1 MRAVAVLSMHTSP
14 FAQAGSADSGG
25 MNVYVR
31 ELTSALARSGVRC
44 EVYTRRQSPA
54 QPESALVEPGLRIH
68 YVQAG
73 PPGPLAKELLAP
85 VIGEWTAGVGQSLAA
100 LTAKGEGVELL
111 HANYWLSA
119 VAGHTL
125 KHVLSVPL
133 ATTFHTLSRV
143 KALTN
148 DDPPESGRE
157 EGEQEA
163 VECSDLLIACS
174 SSEANELT
182 HLYGAGPERVAT
194 VLPGVHRAF
203 FSPGDQAR
211 ARRAVGLPAEVPVVL
226 FVGRIQPLKG
236 LTVAVSALAR
246 LASAGGPAVPPSP
259 PGHLGPGSS
268 PRQGAQPGSGPSS
281 ASRGAGGEG
290 GPRSSQAVLVVA
302 GGPSGP
308 RGEEE
313 LASAKA
319 LAESSGLSGRVR
331 WVPPMP
337 HELLSSYYRAADVC
351 VVPSWSESF
360 GLVALEAAA
369 CGIPVV
375 ASAVG
380 GLAGLVDH
388 GRTGYLVPAGDVA
401 GFTSYLKE
409 LLDDMALARLMGSA
423 AEKAAGAYAWSVA
436 ATRFAE
442 LSDTL
447 AGRELVNCA

>member
-14 FAQAGSADSGG
+14 FAQAGSADAGG

-44 EVYTRRQSPA
+44 EVYTRCQSPS
-54 QPESALVEPGLRIH
+54 QPKSAWVEPGLRVH
-68 YVQAG
+68 HVQAG

-85 VIGEWTAGVGQSLAA
+85 VVGEWAAGVGQSLAA

-143 KALTN
+143 KAQTN
-148 DDPPESGRE
+148 DGPPEPGRL

-182 HLYGAGPERVAT
+182 ELYGAGPERVAT

-211 ARRAVGLPAEVPVVL
+211 ARRAVGLPTGVPVVL
-226 FVGRIQPLKG
+226 YVGRIQPLKG
-236 LTVAVSALAR
+236 LTVAVSALAE
-246 LASAGGPAVPPSP
+246 LASAGTPSVPSSPLRPGPSP
-259 PGHLGPGSS
+259 RRPPQPRPGPLSPSHL
-268 PRQGAQPGSGPSS
+268 A
-281 ASRGAGGEG
+281 AGEE
-290 GPRSSQAVLVVA
+290 GPRSSRAVLVVV

-308 RGEEE
+308 QGEEE
-313 LASAKA
+313 LARAKA
-319 LAESSGLSGRVR
+319 LVASSGLTGRVW
-331 WVPPMP
+331 WVPALP

-360 GLVALEAAA
+360 GLVALEAGA

-380 GLAGLVDH
+380 GLTGLVDH
-388 GRTGYLVPAGDVA
+388 GRTGYLVPPGDVA
-401 GFTSYLKE
+401 GFAGYLKE
-409 LLDDMALARLMGSA
+409 LLDDRALARLMGSA
-423 AEKAAGAYAWSVA
+423 AEKAAGAYLWSAA

-447 AGRELVNCA
+447 AGHALVNCG

>member
-1 MRAVAVLSMHTSP
+1 
-14 FAQAGSADSGG
+14 

-44 EVYTRRQSPA
+44 EVYTRCHSPS
-54 QPESALVEPGLRIH
+54 QPKSAWVEPGLRVH
-68 YVQAG
+68 HVQAG

-85 VIGEWTAGVGQSLAA
+85 VIGEWAAAVGQSLAA

-143 KALTN
+143 KAQTN
-148 DDPPESGRE
+148 DDPPEPGRL

-174 SSEANELT
+174 RSEANELT
-182 HLYGAGPERVAT
+182 GLYGAGPERVAT

-211 ARRAVGLPAEVPVVL
+211 ARRAVGLPAGVPVVL
-226 FVGRIQPLKG
+226 YVGRIQPLKG
-236 LTVAVSALAR
+236 LTVAVSALSE
-246 LASAGGPAVPPSP
+246 LASTGTPSVP
-259 PGHLGPGSS
+259 SS
-268 PRQGAQPGSGPSS
+268 PRRPGPSS
-281 ASRGAGGEG
+281 GRPPERRPGPLSPPDLAAEE
-290 GPRSSQAVLVVA
+290 GPRSRRAVLVVV

-308 RGEEE
+308 QGEEE
-313 LASAKA
+313 LARAKA
-319 LAESSGLSGRVR
+319 LVASSGLTGRVW
-331 WVPPMP
+331 WVPPQP

-360 GLVALEAAA
+360 GLVALEAGA
-369 CGIPVV
+369 CGTPVV

-380 GLAGLVDH
+380 GLTGLVDH
-388 GRTGYLVPAGDVA
+388 GRTGYLVPPGDVA
-401 GFTSYLKE
+401 GFAGYLKE
-409 LLDDMALARLMGSA
+409 LLDDRALARLMGSA
-423 AEKAAGAYAWSVA
+423 AEKAAGAYTWSAA
-436 ATRFAE
+436 ATRFGE

-447 AGRELVNCA
+447 AGHDLVNCG